1 MEGIAPMS
9 FCEHCEGQRFDRARI
24 LRVLREARQKL
35 RRSKT
40 KCDADQALVSVL
52 EAVRAM
58 DVPHVERLDEMG
70 DDEVVH

>member
-1 MEGIAPMS
+1 MS

-35 RRSKT
+35 RRSAT
-40 KCDADQALVSVL
+40 TCDADQVLVSVL
-52 EAVRAM
+52 DAVRAM
-58 DVPHVERLDEMG
+58 DVPHIERLDEVG